1 MFQHARLAFS
11 LIFALGALPLW
22 SATIPVGTKLVI
34 RLDKN
39 VVPADKNDHR
49 FTAELDSPVFVDGRQ
64 VIPVGMKIE
73 GEVRGSKKS
82 IFLSPKTL
90 ILSDGSK
97 VDFYAT
103 VDGIDSKHLKA
114 QEKEGT
120 IEQKGGDRGAAAQQ
134 AGEVGSTGA
143 IIGAISTGTLEGAA
157 IGAAAGVGAVL
168 IGRKIAGSSHA
179 IGIPAGTRLDL
190 SLNKAI
196 DVPDSVGNIEP
207 AEIKTADREDQRPI
221 LTRQD
226 APETAPDTAPG
237 TPPQTAP
244 EAR

>member
-1 MFQHARLAFS
+1 MFQHAKLIFS

-22 SATIPVGTKLVI
+22 SATIPIGTKLVV
-34 RLDKN
+34 RLDQN
-39 VVPADKNDHR
+39 VVPADKGSHR
-49 FTAELDSPVFVDGRQ
+49 FTAELDSPIFVDGRQ
-64 VIPVGMKIE
+64 VVPVGMKIE
-73 GEVRGSKKS
+73 GDVRGSKKS

-90 ILSDGSK
+90 ILPDGSK

-103 VDGIDSKHLKA
+103 VGGIDSSHLKA

-179 IGIPAGTRLDL
+179 IGIPAGTRLTL
-190 SLNKAI
+190 SLNKEI
-196 DVPDSVGNIEP
+196 EVPDSVGNVEP

-221 LTRQD
+221 LKRDDPTD
-226 APETAPDTAPG
+226 

-244 EAR
+244 DTH